1 MTRPNGCKPVV
12 TCQNSERPFYLL
24 GNGKHVVKKG
34 FSCAGRQIYLCG
46 YCSTYFVETMNTP
59 LCHKRMSRDDIE
71 LIGKLAN
78 ERMCVRAIERVTGHH
93 RDMVSRILRELAG
106 HAEYVEG
113 LVVPVG
119 STGLR
124 LR

>member
-1 MTRPNGCKPVV
+1 MTRPNSYKPGV
-12 TCQNSERPFYLL
+12 TCQNSECSFYLL
-24 GNGKHVVKKG
+24 ENGKHVVKKG
-34 FSCAGRQIYLCG
+34 FSCAGHQIYLCE
-46 YCSTYFVETMNTP
+46 YCNTYFVETMNTP
-59 LCHKRMSRDDIE
+59 LYHKRMSRDDIE

-93 RDMVSRILRELAG
+93 RDTVSRILRELAG

-113 LVVPVG
+113 LVAPVG